1 MEYENRCIKFDLP
14 NGNCIDILNNVFQSI
29 KDYIQF
35 EQNTPESAGFLLG
48 YQNRITNNITISDFT
63 VPHSMDIRSRF
74 FCVIKD
80 AFHFLAIKEKSKNQN
95 YYVGVIVPMYR
106 WIPFKEQFSQVTIE
120 SLHNIEIDGINLDV
134 LMLSCSDTD
143 ARNSFAAVCKNFV
156 EPGSDGMLRNT
167 LVTDP
172 ASWWAEGC

>member
-1 MEYENRCIKFDLP
+1 VEYENRCIKFDLP

-95 YYVGVIVPMYR
+95 YYVGVWHTHPQAIPEPSSVDWNDWNEALIKDKSGVDYLFFVILGTSEFRVWVGDPSNNRIVEILESKTNREIY
-106 WIPFKEQFSQVTIE
+106 IE
-120 SLHNIEIDGINLDV
+120 
-134 LMLSCSDTD
+134 
-143 ARNSFAAVCKNFV
+143 R
-156 EPGSDGMLRNT
+156 
-167 LVTDP
+167 
-172 ASWWAEGC
+172 